1 MSSRLV
7 PSQRVTGS
15 CLYLSPSLYWALRRA
30 IPCELT
36 DSAPIGAFSTDYS
49 ERFYNFC
56 RETMKTHFFDLLDNA
71 NPLNGNSI
79 ENLAELQNLLESVR
93 DRLPFIAELIGDNGF
108 KLTFVLGTTEGCV
121 QFCSVELEP
130 PYLMAVN
137 PNLRD
142 SEGEVEFL
150 MGGALTPVS
159 KRYCLHYDAFVEI
172 AAEFV
177 QTGERKRD
185 VLWEE
190 LGP

>member
-1 MSSRLV
+1 
-7 PSQRVTGS
+7 
-15 CLYLSPSLYWALRRA
+15 
-30 IPCELT
+30 
-36 DSAPIGAFSTDYS
+36 
-49 ERFYNFC
+49 
-56 RETMKTHFFDLLDNA
+56 MKTHFFDLLDNA
-71 NPLNGNSI
+71 NPLNGTSI
-79 ENLAELQNLLESVR
+79 ENLVEFQNMLESVR

-137 PNLRD
+137 SNLRD

-150 MGGALTPVS
+150 MGDTPTPVS
-159 KRYCLHYDAFVEI
+159 KRYCLPLDAFVEI
-172 AAEFV
+172 VAEFV
-177 QTGERKRD
+177 QTGERKRE